1 MKKFLVGL
9 ITFLISILI
18 TLLGVSFSLKAFIVD
33 NTNNIIEK
41 ELVSATEEVLKEI
54 DEIPEEAKVEVKK
67 ILEENKEI
75 KKIMGNYFDIALDV
89 LSGKTN
95 IDDINITKDVEKI
108 LDESEGILKDYG
120 ITLSDDDKKQI
131 LDAVSDEEVTKVI
144 NDSIK
149 DLQKEMPKNLQT
161 GVQVYSFINSLTC
174 KLVIIGIIIL
184 GTILI
189 ALLKK
194 SYYKWLGNLG
204 VAAIVSGLF
213 LGFIVP
219 FVIGFIVESIE
230 DINITLSTSS
240 FVTFGAIT
248 LIVGVVLSL
257 AGIVL
262 NKVIKP
268 KGDVV

>member
-174 KLVIIGIIIL
+174 KLVIIVLIII

-219 FVIGFIVESIE
+219 FVIDFVVESIE
-230 DINITLSTSS
+230 DVNITLSTSS